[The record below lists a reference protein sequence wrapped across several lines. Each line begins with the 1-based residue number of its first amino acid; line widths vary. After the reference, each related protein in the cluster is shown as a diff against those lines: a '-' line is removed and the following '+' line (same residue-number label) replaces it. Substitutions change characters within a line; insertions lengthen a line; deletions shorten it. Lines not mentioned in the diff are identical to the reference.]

1 MTPRIRIV
9 APDTLPPTVALVNLA
24 WEEGSLRPSLEF
36 QDEACVGS
44 LFLCIRGRETTL
56 AGRLLPA
63 RLSETFHPHTSL
75 ERGHAF
81 CFTEEG
87 AEVRAVKWFEH
98 SQGWNPGF
106 PEACLLSVFGGR
118 RGLSMKYQNPTIF
131 LGRSSVPNRSCR
143 HLPNAGEFWGV
154 RPGLPRKPLWSLP
167 SGPGY

>member
-1 MTPRIRIV
+1 MSHPEEALRKMTPRIRIV

-106 PEACLLSVFGGR
+106 P
-118 RGLSMKYQNPTIF
+118 
-131 LGRSSVPNRSCR
+131 
-143 HLPNAGEFWGV
+143 
-154 RPGLPRKPLWSLP
+154 
-167 SGPGY
+167 